1 MKKTVYLSNYCVGF
15 QKYEVLE
22 TMIRNYNGCPLGAEL
37 ATSWTYPEFDQLL
50 EAQAGRFR
58 D

>member
-22 TMIRNYNGCPLGAEL
+22 TMIRNYSGCPLGAEL
-37 ATSWTYPEFDQLL
+37 ATSWT
-50 EAQAGRFR
+50 
-58 D
+58 